1 MICSFTRQ
9 RLLAST
15 MIGGFAA
22 IAFAAAPAAAQ
33 TEDTDGVS
41 SLGEVVV
48 TGSRIVRQDY
58 NSTSPIVTVGREDFQ
73 AAGSVTAETL
83 MNDMPQ
89 FMPGTRA

>member
-1 MICSFTRQ
+1 
-9 RLLAST
+9 
-15 MIGGFAA
+15 
-22 IAFAAAPAAAQ
+22 PAAAQ
-33 TEDTDGVS
+33 TEDSDGVS
-41 SLGEVVV
+41 SVGEIVV

-89 FMPGTRA
+89 LMPGTSHGSVNPGNGGQANLNLRGLGT